1 VRIVRQLLLGIAA
14 ASLIFVGWLFAVW
27 PPPLWYATHFPS
39 ETAFMRMRERL
50 PIASLEPPYQPVPL
64 DSISPLF
71 LAAVIRGEDNRF
83 RSHAGLDFV
92 ELRKALGYPRD
103 DFSWTSGRDWS
114 ALLEALPGA
123 WTRRSRLRGASTISQ
138 QLAKNLYLSP
148 SRNPLRKVKEAV
160 TAYRLESALGKDRVL
175 ELYANIV
182 ELGPGVWGV
191 RNASEVYF
199 DRAPSR
205 LTRNQ
210 AAALAAT
217 LPFPLSSN
225 PHYQPGRM
233 RARQALILRRM
244 RGEWVEVPRETEELP
259 KAPDISEPAAQPGTP
274 VMVPVEPIPVESMP
288 LPTP

>member
-1 VRIVRQLLLGIAA
+1 MRIVRHILLGIAA

-27 PPPLWYATHFPS
+27 PPPIWYATHFPS
-39 ETAFMRMRERL
+39 ETAFMRMRERV

-83 RSHAGLDFV
+83 RTHGGLDFV
-92 ELRKALGYPRD
+92 ELRMALGYPRD
-103 DFSWTSGRDWS
+103 EFRWTSGRDWG
-114 ALLEALPGA
+114 ALLDALPGA
-123 WTRRSRLRGASTISQ
+123 WKRRSRLRGASTISQ

-160 TAYRLESALGKDRVL
+160 TAYRLEWALGKDRLL
-175 ELYANIV
+175 ELYANVV

-191 RNASEVYF
+191 RDASEVYF
-199 DRAPSR
+199 DRAPGR

-217 LPFPLSSN
+217 LPFPRSSN
-225 PHYQPGRM
+225 PDFQPRRM

-244 RGEWVEVPRETEELP
+244 RGERVEVPRETEELP
-259 KAPDISEPAAQPGTP
+259 KPSEIAEPVDQPPTP
-274 VMVPVEPIPVESMP
+274 VVVPVEPIPVESMP
-288 LPTP
+288 LPEP

>member
-1 VRIVRQLLLGIAA
+1 MRIVRRILLGLSA

-27 PPPLWYATHFPS
+27 PPPVWYATHFPS
-39 ETAFMRMRERL
+39 ETSFMRMRERL
-50 PIASLEPPYQPVPL
+50 PIASLDHPYRPVPL
-64 DSISPLF
+64 DSVSPQF
-71 LAAVIRGEDNRF
+71 ITAVIRAEDNRF
-83 RSHAGLDFV
+83 RSHGGLDFV
-92 ELRKALGYPRD
+92 EIRKALGYPRD
-103 DFSWTSGRDWS
+103 EFSWTSGRDWRS
-114 ALLEALPGA
+114 LFEALPGA
-123 WTRRSRLRGASTISQ
+123 WKRRDRLRGASTISQ

-160 TAYRLESALGKDRVL
+160 TAYRLEWALGKDRLL
-175 ELYANIV
+175 ELYVNVV

-191 RNASEVYF
+191 RDASQEYF
-199 DRAPSR
+199 GRPPSQ

-225 PHYQPGRM
+225 PAHRPGRM

-259 KAPDISEPAAQPGTP
+259 KAPEVIEPAPGHLSLPPGLEQPIL
-274 VMVPVEPIPVESMP
+274 EDRE
-288 LPTP
+288 